1 MELPDATTT
10 TAAAICAHNA
20 CKGIAKIGG
29 LILGDQFRN
38 KEYRDA
44 LMKAQA
50 DRDIEDIKAG
60 NARFDGKV
68 LHPALALPEMPLN
81 VSLEYLP
88 ILEGQRQESNNLNA
102 NLGIALGIL
111 ADTDDK
117 DISDEPVSP
126 DWFARWR
133 REAQGI
139 GDQSL
144 QNIWGR
150 ILAEEVKRPQ
160 SVSLKTLDVL
170 KNVTA
175 TDAELFCRVAQYHIQ
190 SVIPDKVSAYQWPY
204 TLRETI
210 YLEGLGF
217 LGGKNDLRPEV
228 SDVLDSDKKGFI
240 CQGFILVFDLPPK
253 ITSLGRMMTG
263 PVLSIAGNEILQVA
277 DNIPSAHPET
287 IKIVGDFVWKN
298 LPNTCQIM
306 EAYPLTSNS
315 EFDENTVL
323 RSWHR

>member
-1 MELPDATTT
+1 MWPTVVVEKISKGVERCLDLVLAPFDREKKYKDILRDAQ
-10 TAAAICAHNA
+10 AQKDA
-20 CKGIAKIGG
+20 KGIEAGVIG
-29 LILGDQFRN
+29 
-38 KEYRDA
+38 
-44 LMKAQA
+44 
-50 DRDIEDIKAG
+50 
-60 NARFDGKV
+60 FDGKT
-68 LHPALALPEMPLN
+68 LYPTLALPDMPPN
-81 VSLEYLP
+81 VPLEYLP
-88 ILEGQRQESNNLNA
+88 VLAGQRQESNNLNA

-175 TDAELFCRVAQYHIQ
+175 TDAELFCRVTQYHIQ
-190 SVIPDKVSAYQWPY
+190 SVIPDKFSAYQWPY

-277 DNIPSAHPET
+277 DNIPSAHPKT

-315 EFDENTVL
+315 EFDEDTVL